1 MQNLGARGTVL
12 LRTQCGASPFDKLR
26 GRMTSEFICEFASIS
41 IVADGG
47 KLDRQMGGALNYLFA
62 MSYLD

>member
-47 KLDRQMGGALNYLFA
+47 NSTAKWAVL
-62 MSYLD
+62 